1 MRLGVWC
8 RVAGLW
14 VEEVGK
20 YFSEDRQGG
29 TLICNQTHE
38 KHPSRYQVKRSS
50 RRKALCTFK
59 AKKRGYDSTAGN
71 ESQGR
76 QGPELKTMVDQWERI
91 HLQCRKHGF
100 SAWVRKIPW
109 RRKWLP
115 ITIFL
120 LGKSHGQRSLASYSL
135 WESKRV
141 RHNWATKH
149 MLWSVVPDSLWPPST
164 VAPRAP
170 LSTGFAR
177 QEYWNGL
184 PFPPPEHSTAPAF
197 YSLYILGKFL

>member
-14 VEEVGK
+14 AEELRK
-20 YFSEDRQGG
+20 YFIEDGQGG
-29 TLICNQTHE
+29 TLICYHTHE

-59 AKKRGYDSTAGN
+59 AKKGGYDSNAGN

-91 HLQCRKHGF
+91 QLQCRKHGF

-120 LGKSHGQRSLASYSL
+120 LEKSHGQRSLASYSL
-135 WESKRV
+135 WESKIV
-141 RHNWATKH
+141 RHN
-149 MLWSVVPDSLWPPST
+149 
-164 VAPRAP
+164 
-170 LSTGFAR
+170 
-177 QEYWNGL
+177 
-184 PFPPPEHSTAPAF
+184 
-197 YSLYILGKFL
+197 